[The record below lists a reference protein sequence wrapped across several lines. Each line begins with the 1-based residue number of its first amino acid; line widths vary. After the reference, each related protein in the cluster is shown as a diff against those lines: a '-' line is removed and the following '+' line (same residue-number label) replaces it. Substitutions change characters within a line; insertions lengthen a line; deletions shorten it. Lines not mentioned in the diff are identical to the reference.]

1 MEEQTSYIGGIM
13 KKLFII
19 LAIFSISVVIM
30 GCAQKPPV
38 PPPGTAAAPGA
49 PAAPAA
55 PGQTGTVNVAT
66 PQGNVAISGQA
77 GVTEAQMGVPFYP
90 NAVVGEGGGGT
101 VTSRSAKPGEG
112 GTISAVSLTTKDPIA
127 NVISFYTGKLGA
139 PSFDMNTADGRSA
152 MWTVESADKK
162 GGIIVT
168 VATEK
173 DKPGIVTIAI
183 LRTAG
188 Q

>member
-1 MEEQTSYIGGIM
+1 M

-19 LAIFSISVVIM
+19 LAIFSATILFI
-30 GCAQKPPV
+30 GCAQKPPA
-38 PPPGTAAAPGA
+38 PPAAPAGTA
-49 PAAPAA
+49 AAPAA

-66 PQGNVAISGQA
+66 PEGNVAVSGQA
-77 GVTEAQMGVPFYP
+77 GVTEAEIGVPFYP
-90 NAVVGEGGGGT
+90 GATVGEGGGGT
-101 VTSRSAKPGEG
+101 ITSRSAKPGEG

-139 PSFDMNTADGRSA
+139 PTFDMNTAEGRSA

-173 DKPGIVTIAI
+173 DQPGTVTIAI
-183 LRTAG
+183 LKTAG

>member
-1 MEEQTSYIGGIM
+1 M
-13 KKLFII
+13 KKLFIV
-19 LAIFSISVVIM
+19 LAIFSISMMLI
-30 GCAQKPPV
+30 GCAPKPPV
-38 PPPGTAAAPGA
+38 PPPGTAAAPGM
-49 PAAPAA
+49 PGA

-66 PQGNVAISGQA
+66 PEGNVAVSGSA
-77 GVTEAQMGVPFYP
+77 GITEAQIGVPFYP
-90 NAVVGEGGGGT
+90 NAIVGEGGGGT
-101 VTSRSAKPGEG
+101 VTSRSTKPGEG
-112 GTISAVSLTTKDPIA
+112 GSISAVSLVTKDPID

-162 GGIIVT
+162 GGVIVT

-173 DKPGIVTIAI
+173 DKPGTVTIAI
-183 LRTAG
+183 LRTAA